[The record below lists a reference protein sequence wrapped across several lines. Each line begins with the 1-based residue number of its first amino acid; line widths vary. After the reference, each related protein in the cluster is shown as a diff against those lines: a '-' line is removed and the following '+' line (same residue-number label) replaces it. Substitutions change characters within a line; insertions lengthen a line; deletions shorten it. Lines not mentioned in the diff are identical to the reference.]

1 MSPKTAVILFNKLSK
16 NALADEADVLDQV
29 QLVSEAMVQLGYS
42 PIAIPLSI
50 ELKKAAKAIAE
61 AKPDFVFNLVESINN
76 KSSLVHF
83 APAYLDTLEI
93 SYTGSHTEAIFVTTS
108 KVLTK
113 RLLAAA
119 DLPTAPWYM
128 PTNFVADVAKRYIL
142 KPIWEEGSLG
152 LDEHS
157 VFDGNNHEMVEKVK
171 QLNNETYFIEEF
183 IDGREFNISILAGK
197 NGPQVMPPAEIR
209 FLDYPANKPKV
220 VGYTAKWKEDSF
232 EYIHTQRTF
241 EYNDNDTPLLKK
253 LETICLQTWNTLGLR
268 GYVRVDF
275 RIDPDGNPLIL
286 EVNTNPCIS
295 PDSGFVAACKHAGL
309 SNAQMIERIIEDA
322 FRK

>member
-29 QLVSEAMVQLGYS
+29 QLVSEAMLQLGYL
-42 PIAIPLSI
+42 PVAIPLSI
-50 ELKKAAKAIAE
+50 KLKKAAKAIAA
-61 AKPDFVFNLVESINN
+61 AKPEFVFNLVESINN
-76 KSSLVHF
+76 KGSLVHF
-83 APAYLDTLEI
+83 SPAYLDTLGI
-93 SYTGSHTEAIFVTTS
+93 PYTGSHTEAIFVTTS

-119 DLPTAPWYM
+119 GLPTAPWHM
-128 PTNFVADVAKRYIL
+128 PSNFVADTSKRYIL

-157 VFDGNNHEMVEKVK
+157 VFDGNNHEMVEKVR
-171 QLNNETYFIEEF
+171 LLSDETYFVEEF

-197 NGPQVMPPAEIR
+197 DGPQVMPPAEIR
-209 FLDYPANKPKV
+209 FLDYPADKPKV

-241 EYNDNDTPLLKK
+241 EYSDSDIPLLKK
-253 LETICLQTWNTLGLR
+253 LQILCLQTWNTLGLR

-275 RIDPDGNPLIL
+275 RVDTNGQPLIL

-295 PDSGFVAACKHAGL
+295 PDSGFVAACRQAGL
-309 SNAQMIERIIEDA
+309 SNAQMVERIITDA

>member
-1 MSPKTAVILFNKLSK
+1 
-16 NALADEADVLDQV
+16 
-29 QLVSEAMVQLGYS
+29 
-42 PIAIPLSI
+42 
-50 ELKKAAKAIAE
+50 
-61 AKPDFVFNLVESINN
+61 
-76 KSSLVHF
+76 
-83 APAYLDTLEI
+83 
-93 SYTGSHTEAIFVTTS
+93 
-108 KVLTK
+108 
-113 RLLAAA
+113 
-119 DLPTAPWYM
+119 
-128 PTNFVADVAKRYIL
+128 
-142 KPIWEEGSLG
+142 
-152 LDEHS
+152 
-157 VFDGNNHEMVEKVK
+157 MVEKVK